1 VIVSLNNTTVYFQI
15 KVFQKINYYNTY
27 DDIDF
32 PNTYDVTTTIN
43 VGDLPP
49 FFGSKGLEDSF
60 SRLG

>member
-1 VIVSLNNTTVYFQI
+1 MTVYFQI

-27 DDIDF
+27 DEIDF
-32 PNTYDVTTTIN
+32 PNAYDVTTTFN